1 MHRKGDGQR
10 AARLEAGIEENQN
23 GSLRGSG
30 EHADPAKLFEM
41 AEFPVSPPV
50 NPFTAFSPVQIRD
63 SSGTPALRKPSPDAS
78 PSGIPSYTATIIHE
92 KRIGNEPFSDET
104 NYFFGLLS
112 EIRCE
117 KRPVFEFFRV
127 L

>member
-1 MHRKGDGQR
+1 MGLV
-10 AARLEAGIEENQN
+10 ANQVC
-23 GSLRGSG
+23 SLRGGG
-30 EHADPAKLFEM
+30 EHANPRKLFEM
-41 AEFPVSPPV
+41 VGFSVSLPV
-50 NPFTAFSPVQIRD
+50 NPFTASSTGRIRD

-78 PSGIPSYTATIIHE
+78 PSGIPSYSATIIHE